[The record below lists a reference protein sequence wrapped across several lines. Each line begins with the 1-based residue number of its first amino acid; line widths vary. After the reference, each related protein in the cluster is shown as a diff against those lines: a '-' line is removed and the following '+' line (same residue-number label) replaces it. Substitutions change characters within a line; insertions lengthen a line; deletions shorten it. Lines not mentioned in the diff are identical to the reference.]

1 MTGDPGTFP
10 RRLVAQ
16 ARRRGRKV
24 ALREKK
30 YGIWQEV
37 TWEQY
42 AAQVRAVCLG
52 LVQLGLERGDRVAVI
67 SGNRPAWLYV
77 ELAAQSAGAI
87 PLGIFV
93 DSLPD
98 QVQRILEH
106 SEARFVLVEDQ
117 EQADKV
123 LSVRD
128 ALPRLERI
136 VVDDM
141 RGLEDY
147 GDPMVVGLAVVAEEG
162 RALDSREEHLYEEL
176 LERGSPTDVALL
188 GYTSGTTGAAK
199 AAMLSHRNL
208 LAMAAGVTEV
218 DPLHESDEIFSFLP
232 FAWVGEQLLSVA
244 IALHVGAT
252 VSFPEEPETLRED
265 LREIGP
271 HVMIA
276 PPRFWEAM
284 CSEYQVKIDD
294 AGFLKRAATRAA
306 LAIGARVAA
315 GRNGRAPASLARRA
329 MYGVAYLLAF
339 RAMLDKLGLSRVR
352 YAYAGGAPLGTEIFQ
367 FFRALGLNLKQV
379 YGQTETS
386 GICVLHPDSEVRAET
401 VGKPAPGTRI
411 RISDDGEV
419 LVSSESVFV
428 GYYKNPDAT
437 RNALDDGWL
446 RTGDAGLMDDE
457 GHLVVIDRLQDVLSL
472 ADGSRFSAALIENKL
487 KFSPYVRE
495 AVVIGEDRPHVIAL
509 VQIDMGNVGNWAE
522 ANRLPFTTFKDLSR
536 KPEVSALIGEAV
548 ARVNEGLPAV
558 AQIRGFALFDKELDA
573 DDDELTRTQ
582 KVRRTTIRAKYG
594 VMIEDLYAPDREAP
608 LRVGI

>member
-1 MTGDPGTFP
+1 MTEEPGTLP

-16 ARRRGRKV
+16 ARRLGRKV

-52 LVQLGLERGDRVAVI
+52 LVGLGLERGDKVAVI
-67 SGNRPAWLYV
+67 SGNRPAWLYG
-77 ELAAQSAGAI
+77 ELAVQSAGAI

-93 DSLPD
+93 DSLSD
-98 QVQRILEH
+98 QVQFILEH

-123 LSVRD
+123 LGVRG

-136 VVDDM
+136 IVDDM

-147 GDPMVVGLAVVAEEG
+147 GDPMVVGLTALAEEG
-162 RALDSREEHLYEEL
+162 RALDRREGRLYEEL
-176 LERGSPTDVALL
+176 LGRGSSTDVALL
-188 GYTSGTTGAAK
+188 AYTSGTTGAAK
-199 AAMLSHRNL
+199 AAMISHRNL

-218 DPLHESDEIFSFLP
+218 DPLHDTDEIFSFLP

-252 VSFPEEPETLRED
+252 VSFPEEPETLRDD

-294 AGFLKRAATRAA
+294 AGLLKRTATRAA
-306 LAIGARVAA
+306 LAIGERVVAR
-315 GRNGRAPASLARRA
+315 RNGRAPKGLSGRA
-329 MYGVAYLLAF
+329 LYGVAYLLAF
-339 RAMLDKLGLSRVR
+339 RTMLDKLGLSRVR

-379 YGQTETS
+379 YGQTESS
-386 GICVLHPDSEVRAET
+386 GICVLHPDGEVRAET
-401 VGKPAPGTRI
+401 VGKPTPGTRI
-411 RISDDGEV
+411 RISEAGEV
-419 LVSSESVFV
+419 LVSSKSVFV
-428 GYYKNPDAT
+428 GYYKNPAAT
-437 RNALDDGWL
+437 QNAFDDGWL
-446 RTGDAGLMDDE
+446 RTGDAGLVDE
-457 GHLVVIDRLQDVLSL
+457 HGHLVVIDRLQDVLRL

-495 AVVIGEDRPHVIAL
+495 AVVIGEDRPHVVAL
-509 VQIDMGNVGNWAE
+509 IQIDMGNVGNWAE
-522 ANRLPFTTFKDLSR
+522 ANRLAFTTFKDLSQ
-536 KPEVSALIGEAV
+536 KQEVSRLIGEAV
-548 ARVNEGLPAV
+548 ARVNEGLPAG
-558 AQIRGFALFDKELDA
+558 ARIRGFALFDKELDA

-582 KVRRTTIRAKYG
+582 KVRRATIRAKYG
-594 VMIEDLYAPDREAP
+594 SMIEDLYAPGPSVTAGRDR
-608 LRVGI
+608 